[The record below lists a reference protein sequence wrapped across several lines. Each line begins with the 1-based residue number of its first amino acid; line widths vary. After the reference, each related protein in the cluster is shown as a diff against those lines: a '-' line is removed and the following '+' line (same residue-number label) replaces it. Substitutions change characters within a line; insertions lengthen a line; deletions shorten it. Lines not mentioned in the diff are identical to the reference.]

1 MFNVY
6 LHIHKHEHKH
16 KTRNAGQNGYSI
28 ALMASQTIFSLP
40 FLEFFTKNCTN
51 FCAMFYCTSCHLS
64 NLLHVQLPEEQ
75 ELSSISNALYTCT
88 GSLYISHPPR
98 NWTLQFF
105 ALFLSSQGNKANQT
119 KQNKRKTQ
127 KQKQKKIAIIQT
139 NKYTRP

>member
-88 GSLYISHPPR
+88 GSYISH
-98 NWTLQFF
+98 TLPEIGLFSFSPCFF
-105 ALFLSSQGNKANQT
+105 QVKGIKQT
-119 KQNKRKTQ
+119 KQSKTRERHKNKSKRK
-127 KQKQKKIAIIQT
+127 
-139 NKYTRP
+139 